1 VIYIAATVQIEQITG
16 TAGSETYT
24 YKDTTS
30 GTRYYTTDSA
40 VVGATTNP
48 IPIPTTD
55 AGKSGSYWVTHCINV
70 TAAPTAYIKNLRY
83 YQTWTTSPYD
93 DWTLGTGGD
102 LLIGVSSATV
112 ADAKVFTQGFVSGSY
127 DQADGV
133 QGTYGYHIS
142 GKGAENHSYYS
153 GCSAPMSGG
162 ASTITDFSDVDNAY
176 MVQSGQVV
184 AVGTG
189 RSYCI
194 VTQVI
199 VASGATQGDKTDKN
213 ATFVFSEV

>member
-1 VIYIAATVQIEQITG
+1 MAATVQIEQITG

-30 GTRYYTTDSA
+30 GTRYYTSDD
-40 VVGATTNP
+40 ATIGSTNNP
-48 IPIPTTD
+48 IPIPTND
-55 AGKSGSYWVTHCINV
+55 AGKSGSYWVTHCVNV
-70 TAAPTAYIKNLRY
+70 TGAPTTYIKNLRY
-83 YQTWTTSPYD
+83 YQTWSTSPQS

-102 LLIGVSSATV
+102 LVIGVSSASI
-112 ADAKVFTQGFVSGSY
+112 ADARTFTQGFTSGSY
-127 DQADGV
+127 DQATGNEGV
-133 QGTYGYHIS
+133 NGDLIS
-142 GKGAENHSYYS
+142 GSHTYYANGS
-153 GCSAPMSGG
+153 LSGG
-162 ASTITDFSDVDNAY
+162 ATTITDFDSTDNAY

-184 AVGTG
+184 GASTG

-199 VASGATQGDKTDKN
+199 VASGATQGEKADKT